1 MKEEIK
7 LFNNYVKQ
15 FDLKNKH
22 IMGKFHHS
30 YRVMEFAIDIA
41 KSLEL
46 SEKDIYIAS
55 LAGLLHDIGRFNQ
68 MKNYNTYS
76 DEKSIDH
83 GDEGYRVLKEIIN
96 EFTKDEEIKNIVLSS
111 TKYHNKYKI
120 EELDE
125 RTMLFCKI
133 VRDADK
139 LDIMKEQCNSI
150 TEKEIILKSELLTD
164 VYSKKMCKNEYCENE
179 VDYIIRMLDWVFD
192 LNFKYSFNYLIQ
204 NKVIDNK
211 FNLLEMYGE
220 TNEIKKLKDFIYNEI
235 EKRC

>member
-1 MKEEIK
+1 MKKEMK

-30 YRVMEFAIDIA
+30 YRVMELATEIA

-46 SEKDIYIAS
+46 NEKDIYIAS

-68 MKNYNTYS
+68 MKNYNTFK

-83 GDEGYRVLKEIIN
+83 GDEGYLVLKKIIG
-96 EFTKDEEIKNIVLSS
+96 EFTKDEEIKKIILCS
-111 TKYHNKYKI
+111 TKYHNKYELK
-120 EELDE
+120 ELDK

-150 TEKEIILKSELLTD
+150 TEKEIILKSELLND
-164 VYSKKMCKNEYCENE
+164 VYNKKMCKNEYCNNE
-179 VDYIIRMLDWVFD
+179 VDYIIRMLDWIFD
-192 LNFKYSFNYLIQ
+192 LNYKYSFNYLVQ
-204 NKVIDNK
+204 NKIIDNK

-220 TNEIKKLKDFIYNEI
+220 TKEIKKLKKFIYSEI